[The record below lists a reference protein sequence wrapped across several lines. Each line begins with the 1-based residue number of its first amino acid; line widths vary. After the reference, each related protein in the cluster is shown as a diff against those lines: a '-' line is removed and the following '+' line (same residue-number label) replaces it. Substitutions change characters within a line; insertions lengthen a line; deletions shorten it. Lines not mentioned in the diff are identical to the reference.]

1 MSEQKKGVKPP
12 CSMLGRK
19 HSEETKAKMSES
31 SHGFSEYAR
40 QKQKEHMTGKKLSEE
55 TKAKMRASALN
66 RKKSKD

>member
-1 MSEQKKGVKPP
+1 MNENSDEIKNQEIKPKEYKRNFTDEQ
-12 CSMLGRK
+12 
-19 HSEETKAKMSES
+19 
-31 SHGFSEYAR
+31 R